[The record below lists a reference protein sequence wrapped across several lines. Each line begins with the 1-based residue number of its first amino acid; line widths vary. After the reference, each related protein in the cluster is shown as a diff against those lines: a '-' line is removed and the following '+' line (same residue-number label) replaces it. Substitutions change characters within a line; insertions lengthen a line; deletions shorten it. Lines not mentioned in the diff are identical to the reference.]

1 MDERVPTL
9 VGAEELSLGDFVVS
23 GGELPAMIVVDAV
36 SRLVPGVVG
45 DEQSVAE
52 DSFARGLL
60 DYPHYTR
67 PAEFAGMKVPD
78 VLLSGHHADVR
89 RWRRKTALARTL
101 DRRPELI
108 EQAVLDDEDRKLLEE
123 ILKERKGDVR

>member
-1 MDERVPTL
+1 
-9 VGAEELSLGDFVVS
+9 
-23 GGELPAMIVVDAV
+23 MIVLDAV

-67 PAEFAGMKVPD
+67 PAEFAGLKVPD
-78 VLLSGHHADVR
+78 VLMSGHHAEVR

-101 DRRPELI
+101 ERRPDLI
-108 EQAVLDDEDRKLLEE
+108 ERATLDDEDRELLAE
-123 ILKERKGDVR
+123 IVKEKRK

>member
-1 MDERVPTL
+1 MLETL
-9 VGAEELSLGDFVVS
+9 REFGSTALEA

-67 PAEFAGMKVPD
+67 PADFRGLRVPE
-78 VLLSGHHADVR
+78 VLLGGNHEQIR
-89 RWRRKTALARTL
+89 RWRRQAALEKTGRL
-101 DRRPELI
+101 RP
-108 EQAVLDDEDRKLLEE
+108 DLLRPAESN
-123 ILKERKGDVR
+123 

>member
-1 MDERVPTL
+1 MDERVPAL

-23 GGELPAMIVVDAV
+23 GGELPAMVIVDAV

-101 DRRPELI
+101 DRRPELLA
-108 EQAVLDDEDRKLLEE
+108 QAALDDEDRTLLDE
-123 ILKERKGDVR
+123 IVRERKTTG